1 MTRGKTPI
9 EKNII
14 VVDESG
20 NRYEATYPKRAKGLV
35 KNGRA
40 RFISENT
47 ICLACPPNYS
57 DLEEHLMTDKNVNAT
72 ESAPNADASPKAESA
87 EKAAGTAEFSIP
99 YILTQLSALQND
111 TAYIH
116 NALDSLLGITS
127 GKRPVDAIAG
137 PNPVASAA
145 DAVGQIIAAREN
157 TNQQLIKVYHQ
168 LLFQL
173 IGMLEDGSG
182 ESAGPGPD

>member
-20 NRYEATYPKRAKGLV
+20 NRYEATYPRRAKGLV

-40 RFISENT
+40 RFISENM
-47 ICLACPPNYS
+47 ICLACPPNFS
-57 DLEEHLMTDKNVNAT
+57 DLEEHLMTDKNVTEAAPIAAAT
-72 ESAPNADASPKAESA
+72 PKAASA
-87 EKAAGTAEFSIP
+87 EKAAATAEFSIP
-99 YILTQLSALQND
+99 YILAQMAALQND

-116 NALDSLLGITS
+116 DALDSLLGITS
-127 GKRPVDAIAG
+127 GKRPVDDIAG

-145 DAVGQIIAAREN
+145 DAVGRIIASREA
-157 TNQQLIKVYHQ
+157 TNQQLLKIYDH

-173 IGMLEDGSG
+173 IGLLEDGSG

>member
-1 MTRGKTPI
+1 
-9 EKNII
+9 
-14 VVDESG
+14 
-20 NRYEATYPKRAKGLV
+20 
-35 KNGRA
+35 
-40 RFISENT
+40 
-47 ICLACPPNYS
+47 
-57 DLEEHLMTDKNVNAT
+57 MTDKNVT
-72 ESAPNADASPKAESA
+72 EAAPIADTAPEAASV

-99 YILTQLSALQND
+99 YILAQLSALQND

-127 GKRPVDAIAG
+127 GKRPVADIAG

-168 LLFQL
+168 LLFHL
-173 IGMLEDGSG
+173 IGMLEDNDEG
-182 ESAGPGPD
+182 SAGPGTD

>member
-47 ICLACPPNYS
+47 ICLACPPNFS
-57 DLEEHLMTDKNVNAT
+57 DLEEHLMTDKNLQEA
-72 ESAPNADASPKAESA
+72 APRADASPKATLA

-99 YILTQLSALQND
+99 YILAQLSALQND

-127 GKRPVDAIAG
+127 GKRPVDDIAG

-145 DAVGQIIAAREN
+145 DAVGRIIAAREN

>member
-14 VVDESG
+14 VVDEAG

-40 RFISENT
+40 RFISENM
-47 ICLACPPNYS
+47 ICLACPPNFS
-57 DLEEHLMTDKNVNAT
+57 DLEEHLMADKDVQEA
-72 ESAPNADASPKAESA
+72 APHADDAPKAALA

-99 YILTQLSALQND
+99 YILAQISALQND
-111 TAYIH
+111 SAYIH

-127 GKRPVDAIAG
+127 GKRPVDTDIAG

-145 DAVGQIIAAREN
+145 DAVGRIVAAREA

-173 IGMLEDGSG
+173 IGMLEDGSEG
-182 ESAGPGPD
+182 SAGPGPD

>member
-1 MTRGKTPI
+1 
-9 EKNII
+9 
-14 VVDESG
+14 
-20 NRYEATYPKRAKGLV
+20 
-35 KNGRA
+35 
-40 RFISENT
+40 
-47 ICLACPPNYS
+47 
-57 DLEEHLMTDKNVNAT
+57 MTDKNVQEA
-72 ESAPNADASPKAESA
+72 APRADASPKAALA

-99 YILTQLSALQND
+99 YILAQLSALQND

-127 GKRPVDAIAG
+127 GKRPVDTVMAG

-145 DAVGQIIAAREN
+145 DAVGQIIASREA
-157 TNQQLIKVYHQ
+157 TNQQLLKIYDH

-173 IGMLEDGSG
+173 IGLLEDGSG

>member
-1 MTRGKTPI
+1 
-9 EKNII
+9 
-14 VVDESG
+14 
-20 NRYEATYPKRAKGLV
+20 
-35 KNGRA
+35 
-40 RFISENT
+40 
-47 ICLACPPNYS
+47 
-57 DLEEHLMTDKNVNAT
+57 MTDKNLQEAT
-72 ESAPNADASPKAESA
+72 PHTDASPKAALA
-87 EKAAGTAEFSIP
+87 EKAAGTAELSIP
-99 YILTQLSALQND
+99 YILAQLSALQND

-116 NALDSLLGITS
+116 DALDSLLGITS
-127 GKRPVDAIAG
+127 GKRPVDDIAG

-157 TNQQLIKVYHQ
+157 TNQQLIKVYRQ

>member
-47 ICLACPPNYS
+47 ICLACPPNFS
-57 DLEEHLMTDKNVNAT
+57 DLEEHLMTDKNVT
-72 ESAPNADASPKAESA
+72 EAAPIADAAPEAASV

-99 YILTQLSALQND
+99 YILAQLSALQND

-127 GKRPVDAIAG
+127 GKRPVDDIAG

-173 IGMLEDGSG
+173 IGMLEDNDEG
-182 ESAGPGPD
+182 SAGPGPD